1 MLTTYSWLKAMA
13 SQVKCWC

>member
-1 MLTTYSWLKAMA
+1 MA